1 MTSVYASIGNTAVFS
16 ETLRYASAAK
26 DQSAVRFD
34 GNISEITAIHGGV
47 SEDTYVYG
55 YDGLKRLTGADR
67 YIGSSSSSSLT
78 RTERNM
84 VYDRNGN
91 ITALKRYGDTG
102 LENDLTFTH
111 TGNRMTGLS
120 DAGTPGGSF
129 SYSYDAMGNQT
140 SDGRKGLQI
149 SYNILNL
156 PCGVTSATSG
166 SLTYTYLSDGTKVSA
181 IRSDGSGKRY
191 VGSMVYSVPASGS
204 GSETIESAA
213 WDEGRVFFNVE
224 EEVDSTGAGWVVV
237 DSIPGLGCYRDCWYV
252 TDHLGNVRTVVDVSP
267 GLSSPQVV
275 ERNDYLPF
283 GTRMGAGQAT
293 LAANRYRL
301 GGKEEQVFGGLDL
314 GKVDFG
320 ARQYDP
326 FTARWTTQDP
336 MAFVSPEASPYSYC
350 LGDPIG
356 CYDPFGLTN
365 YSVNGEMRTIDDGY
379 DDTIEVSQKQFSK
392 VNRIWNRGLGE
403 RYDAARASLMDSNGY
418 IDGSGNPVLAASS
431 VSAQY
436 YNSPFLAATAAVIAA
451 DLSAPEQTDLCP
463 AKWAAY
469 AGVYAVASI
478 SELIAKRDREI
489 EGIKRRSD
497 GPGGIVY
504 SLRTTQDGLYLDVR
518 KGLVFM
524 REGEI
529 WKYGETTQQP
539 PEARYGGKNNLN
551 KLGFQMIYET
561 KPMSQKQIKIK
572 EKYLLYDYY
581 MQNGH
586 LPPGNAIFR

>member
-1 MTSVYASIGNTAVFS
+1 M
-16 ETLRYASAAK
+16 
-26 DQSAVRFD
+26 
-34 GNISEITAIHGGV
+34 

-55 YDGLKRLTGADR
+55 YDGMKRLTGADR
-67 YIGSSSSSSLT
+67 YIGSSPSSSLT
-78 RTERNM
+78 RTERNL

-102 LENDLTFTH
+102 LDNDLTFTLS
-111 TGNRMTGLS
+111 GNRMTGLS

-181 IRSDGSGKRY
+181 IKSDGSGKRY
-191 VGSMVYSVPASGS
+191 VGSMVYSVQASGS
-204 GSETIESAA
+204 GSETLESAA

-224 EEVDSTGAGWVVV
+224 EEVDSTGAGWPVV

-252 TDHLGNVRTVVDVSP
+252 TDHLGNVRTVVDVST
-267 GLSSPQVV
+267 GLTSPQVV

-283 GTRMGAGQAT
+283 GERMGAGQAT
-293 LAANRYRL
+293 VAANRYRL

-320 ARQYDP
+320 ARMYDP

-469 AGVYAVASI
+469 AGAYAVASI
-478 SELIAKRDREI
+478 ADLIAKRDREI
-489 EGIKRRSD
+489 ERLKKRSD
-497 GPGGIVY
+497 GPDGIAY
-504 SLRTTQDGLYLDVR
+504 SLRTKHDGLYLDVR